1 MQINLLPLSRSDIN
15 YNISIS
21 DCLNSGFINLKALH
35 LDFQCK
41 SDRVVIMSIKL
52 IIILITIVF
61 NSNFII
67 IISITI
73 VSIQKYKLMD
83 VNKKI
88 T

>member
-1 MQINLLPLSRSDIN
+1 MQINLLPLSRSNIN

-21 DCLNSGFINLKALH
+21 GFINSGFINLKTLH

-41 SDRVVIMSIKL
+41 SDNVVIMSSTLVIMLTIIVFKSNMI
-52 IIILITIVF
+52 IIIL
-61 NSNFII
+61 
-67 IISITI
+67 ITI